1 VDETLAH
8 VKEKDE
14 LDLRRAVKNEPIL
27 ILTAGTA
34 ALLGC
39 RRIPPAKSTY
49 SKASPLR
56 RTIRLRLL
64 RFSTQLA
71 DESDHCSQTS
81 GDVSTSGIV
90 ETKAGLRLHPII
102 QYRLQ

>member
-1 VDETLAH
+1 LIQVDETLAH

-27 ILTAGTA
+27 ILSADTA

-39 RRIPPAKSTY
+39 RRIPTAKSSY

-56 RTIRLRLL
+56 RMIRRRLAAVITAM
-64 RFSTQLA
+64 STGA
-71 DESDHCSQTS
+71 DTAPRAATD
-81 GDVSTSGIV
+81 GR
-90 ETKAGLRLHPII
+90 RL
-102 QYRLQ
+102 